1 MYEYLD
7 RIISPDDL
15 KNLHI
20 KELKILSGEIRD
32 FMIYNVAKTGGH
44 LASNLGVVEM
54 TLALHSVF
62 ESPID
67 KIIWDVGHQ
76 SYVHKIICGRKDQFH
91 TIRTFGG
98 LSGFPKRNESC
109 HDIFETGHSSTSI
122 SAALGIAR
130 ARDLNKEN
138 YSVIAV
144 IGDGA
149 ISGGMAFEAL
159 NDAGHAGNKI
169 IVVLNDNEMSISQ
182 NVGAMS
188 SYLSKIRTNLQ
199 YTKAKKEIEHL
210 LNQIP
215 SIGKGLTHIIEKIKN
230 SLKYLLVP
238 GIFFE
243 EIGFT
248 YLGPIDGHN
257 IPQLLSVFRQ
267 AKKLTDPVFIHIVTK
282 KGKGYCYAEQ
292 DPAKYHGIAPFYVE
306 TGELIQQR
314 NLSYS
319 YIFGEQLSKMAEQ
332 DKRIVAIT
340 AAMPEGTGLLGFKAK
355 FPDRFFDVGIAEQ
368 HGVTMAAGLASAG
381 MRPFF
386 AVYSTFLQRAYD
398 QILHD
403 VCLQNLPVVLAIDRS
418 GIVGEDGETHQGIFD
433 ISYLKH
439 MPNITIMSPKDINE
453 LKKML
458 AFSISISGPVAIRYP
473 KGTAVIPYCDTLEIQ
488 YGKWE
493 ILRESIDGV
502 IFAVGRMV
510 EIALQTADILL
521 DNEWR
526 IGVVNCRFIKPM
538 DGEMIEYFMKQ
549 KIPIF
554 SMEEN
559 VLSGGFGSGVLEYMN
574 TYKEKYRTS
583 SLYTFG
589 IPDTFIPHGS
599 VRELLHKFRLT
610 PEKLAEQIRQI
621 MGDRNDVH

>member
-7 RIISPDDL
+7 KIISPDDL
-15 KNLHI
+15 KNLHV

-32 FMIYNVAKTGGH
+32 FMIHNVAKTGGH

-62 ESPID
+62 ESPLD

-98 LSGFPKRNESC
+98 LSGFPKRNESV

-149 ISGGMAFEAL
+149 LSGGMAFEAL

-169 IVVLNDNEMSISQ
+169 IVVLNDNEMSISR

-188 SYLSKIRTNLQ
+188 SYLSKIRTNIQ

-267 AKKLTDPVFIHIVTK
+267 AQKLTAPVFIHIVTK

-292 DPAKYHGIAPFYVE
+292 DPVKYHGIAPFDVE
-306 TGELIQQR
+306 TGELIQQK

-439 MPNITIMSPKDINE
+439 MPNMTIMSPKDTHE

-458 AFSISISGPVAIRYP
+458 AFSVSISGPVAIRYP
-473 KGTAVIPYCDTLEIQ
+473 KGTAVIPYGDTLEIQ

-510 EIALQTADILL
+510 ETALQTVDILFDHEL
-521 DNEWR
+521 R

-538 DGEMIEYFMKQ
+538 DGEMIENFMKQ
-549 KIPIF
+549 RIPIF

-574 TYKEKYRTS
+574 TYKEQYCTS

-599 VRELLHKFRLT
+599 IHELLHKFRLT
-610 PEKLAEQIRQI
+610 PEGLSEQIIQI
-621 MGDRNDVH
+621 MGDINDVH